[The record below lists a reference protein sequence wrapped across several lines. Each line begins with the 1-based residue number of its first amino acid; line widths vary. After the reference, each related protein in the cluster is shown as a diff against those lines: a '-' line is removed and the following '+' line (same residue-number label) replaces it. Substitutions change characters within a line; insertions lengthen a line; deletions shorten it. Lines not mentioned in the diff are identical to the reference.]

1 MSDFNS
7 EGTNQEYNDY
17 QDMGGGYGS
26 SSGDKFIDRGNAIA
40 NWVDK
45 LFKFITKYGW
55 YKIVTNIMVLS
66 VIGIIIWFF
75 FYPKSFV
82 NHFEEISSAIHQE
95 KLQKSLN
102 VRGDIQK
109 TLDNVVTYT
118 DARSATLFELHNT
131 QVGFGGVPFIYA
143 SPSMESLRSDI
154 NSFAK
159 DLKDVNLG
167 MIRAAQDAY
176 KNGLS
181 KGYVEDLKENDKL
194 LYGLMSAPGITY
206 YAMFL
211 VPGDKLPI
219 AFLVVA
225 YDEEPKS
232 FNVEKHA
239 AKEISDYL
247 SI

>member
-1 MSDFNS
+1 MSEEF
-7 EGTNQEYNDY
+7 TPTQELEI
-17 QDMGGGYGS
+17 QEPP
-26 SSGDKFIDRGNAIA
+26 SGDKFIDRGNAIA
-40 NWVDK
+40 SWIDK
-45 LFKFITKYGW
+45 LFKFISKYGW
-55 YKIVTNIMVLS
+55 FK
-66 VIGIIIWFF
+66 IIINTMILTIFAVVFWFLVS
-75 FYPKSFV
+75 PKSFV
-82 NHFEEISSAIHQE
+82 AHFQDLVDALHQE
-95 KLQKSLN
+95 KLQKSLD
-102 VRGDIQK
+102 VRSDIQK
-109 TLDNVVTYT
+109 TLDDVVAYT

-154 NSFAK
+154 NSFAR

-167 MIRAAQDAY
+167 MIRAAQEAY
-176 KNGLS
+176 KSGVS
-181 KGYVEDLKENDKL
+181 KGFVEDLKENDKL

-225 YDEEPKS
+225 YDEEPHS
-232 FNVEKHA
+232 FNVERHA
-239 AKEISDYL
+239 AREISKDL